1 MELPRDAKV
10 VEAVL
15 RSSGVDNFDAECV
28 PQLLEFTQRYI
39 ADVLEESAAYMEHR
53 TRGGDGAGDSGAG
66 GSEQPTTKPMTKA
79 QQQQRNQITED
90 DLRLAVKSRT
100 AFGYMQMPAREVR
113 AFADACAHAQSVST
127 KAFHEKND
135 DDDECLERERKRER
149 ERRRCCVLT
158 CARRQRMWCL
168 YTCVHMYVSID
179 VTGAGAGSKCRAP
192 RVYDGCDTP

>member
-149 ERRRCCVLT
+149 ETPLLCSDMCTTTTHVVSLYMCTYVCIDRCYWSWRRLEMSCPSSL
-158 CARRQRMWCL
+158 
-168 YTCVHMYVSID
+168 
-179 VTGAGAGSKCRAP
+179 
-192 RVYDGCDTP
+192 